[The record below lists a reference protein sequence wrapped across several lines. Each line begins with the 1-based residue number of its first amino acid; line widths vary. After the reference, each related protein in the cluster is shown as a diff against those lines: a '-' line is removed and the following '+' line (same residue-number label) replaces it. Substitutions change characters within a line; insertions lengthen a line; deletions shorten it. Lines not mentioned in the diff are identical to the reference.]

1 MQQGFTC
8 DFAELPGGY
17 RAWRNSE
24 LGRLTDCIEE
34 DLIVALVG
42 PVCGTMLLDVG
53 CGDAVLSVRLAAAGA
68 EVTGV
73 DTDPRMLAAARERA
87 RNSGEA
93 IAFVQANVLSL
104 PFPDSSFDTVVA
116 VAVLCFIE
124 DIERAVEEMARVL
137 RPGGRLVLGE
147 LGRYSLWAA
156 KRRVAGWFGS
166 KIWRKAIFRTA
177 GELRQCATASGLEAA
192 EVRGAIYYPPCS
204 FCARSFAPL
213 ESQLTAVTT
222 IGAAFIALA
231 ADKPDEIL
239 QRTP

>member
-1 MQQGFTC
+1 MQNGFTS
-8 DFAELPGGY
+8 DFSELPDAY
-17 RAWRNSE
+17 RAWRDSE

-34 DLIVALVG
+34 DLIVGLVG
-42 PVCGTMLLDVG
+42 PVRGTKVLDVG

-87 RNSGEA
+87 DNSGEA
-93 IAFVQANVLSL
+93 VAFVEGNILSL
-104 PFPDSSFDTVVA
+104 PFPDTSFDTVVA
-116 VAVLCFIE
+116 VAVLCFVE
-124 DIERAVEEMARVL
+124 DIERAVREMARVL

-166 KIWRKAIFRTA
+166 KTWRKAIFRTA
-177 GELRQCATASGLEAA
+177 SELRQRATAAGLELS
-192 EVRGAIYYPPCS
+192 EVRGAVYYPPCA
-204 FCARSFAPL
+204 FFARWLVPL
-213 ESQLTAVTT
+213 DHRLATVTT

-231 ADKPDEIL
+231 ADKPK
-239 QRTP
+239 